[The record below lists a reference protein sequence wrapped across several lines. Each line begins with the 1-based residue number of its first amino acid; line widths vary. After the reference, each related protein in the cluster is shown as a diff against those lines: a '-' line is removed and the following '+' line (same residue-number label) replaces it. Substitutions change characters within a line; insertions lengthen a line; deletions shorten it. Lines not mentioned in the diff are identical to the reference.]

1 MAEANDVTMM
11 LVTNLYF
18 TDDIKIEIRERKR
31 TSLSK
36 VLVIYFFK
44 VLNAISDLPTSE

>member
-1 MAEANDVTMM
+1 MAEANVVTMM

-18 TDDIKIEIRERKR
+18 TDDIKIEIQERKR

-44 VLNAISDLPTSE
+44 AFKALNQRA

>member
-1 MAEANDVTMM
+1 MAEANVVTMM

-18 TDDIKIEIRERKR
+18 TDDIKIEIQE
-31 TSLSK
+31 

-44 VLNAISDLPTSE
+44 AFNAISDLPTSE